1 MTSQAALAMLLLAGV
16 VSESGNPSGPYAACS
31 LGWAVTGCAAGFTLY
46 DAQGQRAGYGTPH
59 FGGPFLIYDARG
71 NYQGYAE
78 SRPEGG
84 LDLYDAH
91 SHLRGTLRF
100 R

>member
-1 MTSQAALAMLLLAGV
+1 MRSHLGIAMLFVAGV
-16 VSESGNPSGPYAACS
+16 ASEFGSTTGPYATCS
-31 LGWAVTGCAAGFTLY
+31 PGLTATGCAAGFALY
-46 DAQGQRAGYGTPH
+46 DAQGKQAGHGTPH

-71 NYQGYAE
+71 TYQGYAE
-78 SRPEGG
+78 PRPEGG

-91 SHLRGTLRF
+91 SNWRGTLRF